1 MYESS
6 FIGVGTDKKVGRL
19 KARRAESEAEGRERG
34 GVLGRGQLAPSP
46 PARGSGGAL

>member
-34 GVLGRGQLAPSP
+34 WCFGEGAACLA
-46 PARGSGGAL
+46 ARGFGGAL